1 MRKSTDPID
10 VVAAIIRRADRVL
23 LARRPDTSSHLAGY
37 WEFPGGKR
45 EEGESH
51 AEALVREIREELGV
65 EITVDDELIAV
76 EHAYPEKTVRITF
89 LNATLVDGEPHAQE
103 GQLIRWVTPAEMEG
117 LLMPAADVP
126 VVEKLGE

>member
-65 EITVDDELIAV
+65 EITVDDELMTV

-103 GQLIRWVTPAEMEG
+103 GQLIRWVTPIEMEG

-126 VVEKLGE
+126 VVEMLGE